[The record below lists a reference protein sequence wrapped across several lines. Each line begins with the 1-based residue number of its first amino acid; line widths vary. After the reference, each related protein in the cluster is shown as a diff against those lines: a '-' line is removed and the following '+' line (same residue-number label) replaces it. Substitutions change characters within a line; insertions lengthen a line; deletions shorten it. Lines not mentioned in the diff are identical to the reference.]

1 MISIRLKKLDDI
13 PQLVNLLKA
22 LFSIKNLK
30 LNPHIVNRIDLSIL
44 LIKLNSHQRITLY
57 GY

>member
-22 LFSIKNLK
+22 LFSMKT
-30 LNPHIVNRIDLSIL
+30 LN
-44 LIKLNSHQRITLY
+44 
-57 GY
+57 